1 VDEALAWACKRHIVR
16 RQPMLVEE
24 EGRRMLLMPGDPQHP
39 DPGGDD
45 SPAETRF
52 VSVGRQWRA
61 ERPPT

>member
-1 VDEALAWACKRHIVR
+1 
-16 RQPMLVEE
+16 MLVEE

-45 SPAETRF
+45 APPETRF